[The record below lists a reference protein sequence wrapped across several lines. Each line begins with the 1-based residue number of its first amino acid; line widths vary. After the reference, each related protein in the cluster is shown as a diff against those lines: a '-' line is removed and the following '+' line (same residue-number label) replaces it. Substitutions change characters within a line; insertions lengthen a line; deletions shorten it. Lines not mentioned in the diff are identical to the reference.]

1 MEHIQKASHNKKTV
15 SLSSNASPGSKGHKS
30 YTSNASD
37 ASPSMGGGSHY
48 DNYLN
53 SLIGKQ
59 IKINRG
65 GPESLVGR
73 LVGVQS
79 DYVALYAK
87 EGTVYINSSHVKSI
101 TELEGSKSQG
111 SWTPNYIVASD
122 FVGVLHKMVKSFAQV
137 NWGGPEKVEG
147 FIAEVG
153 NQSLLLVVNGQ
164 DLMRIPLYHIKTVK
178 SSGKYASSGS
188 KGNKSGSGSKS
199 GGTQGSGSG
208 SGKSGGTQGS
218 GSGGK
223 SGGTQGSGSGG
234 GKSGGTQ
241 GSGSGGKSGG
251 TQGSRTGGSQGNKS
265 GSKRNSTGGSGKGK
279 SRSNQGS
286 RNSSS
291 KKSGRKG

>member
-208 SGKSGGTQGS
+208 
-218 GSGGK
+218 
-223 SGGTQGSGSGG
+223 
-234 GKSGGTQ
+234 
-241 GSGSGGKSGG
+241 GKSGG